1 MKKRSLSWVIALGMN
16 AALFAFVALFCDVRF
31 ALNDDSGILR
41 AFLGYE
47 TGTPASFHIY
57 IHGLLAKPLYWL
69 SCAFPG
75 VMWYSWM
82 QLALLFLAQTVISKS
97 IMQCFVKHEKPLW
110 LGAMFALI
118 VLCAFAPGYTA
129 QFTFTQTAAFLG
141 AAAVLQ
147 LFSID
152 FGRKWKVIVGM
163 LGAAMLSAFAY
174 ALRQITLL
182 PVLAFCALA
191 FLYLLWEHRGESLR
205 PMLISLGLIV
215 VLLGSLVI
223 GREIEIRQSG
233 YADYLAWQDANAY
246 VIDYYG
252 VQNLTQ
258 EELELVGW
266 SQSTVD
272 MAYNWCFLN
281 ADLST
286 ENFLTLNEALKGK
299 EVSRPGLAQVLGASM
314 KERPAE
320 WRMLALGLL
329 SAVVV
334 MALCVGKQRMAAL
347 AMLLA
352 LLGACAML
360 CYLATEGRLPLRAVL
375 MVLLPFTAFA
385 MALLPRAPVC
395 IKGSAVI
402 ALVMAAWMAF
412 NLCSIVPG
420 LLRSE
425 EDDMAM
431 GSAFADMEEYAVWEP
446 ESLFIYDG
454 AMIGADTRAFPEYP
468 DGIPHNVTFW
478 GGWGLRSP
486 ENIELFENFGIDL
499 MNFEPE
505 TFLRDDVFLVTSRVD
520 PPPTLILNWLRET
533 VSPDIDWEIW
543 SECGSAYILHFYEY

>member
-1 MKKRSLSWVIALGMN
+1 MKKRALCWLLALLMT
-16 AALFAFVALFCDVRF
+16 AALFAFVALCCDVRF
-31 ALNDDSGILR
+31 AVNDDSGILR

-82 QLALLFLAQTVISKS
+82 QLALLFLAFTVMAKS
-97 IMQCFVKHEKPLW
+97 IMQIFVKHEKPLW
-110 LGAMFALI
+110 LGAVFALI
-118 VLCAFAPGYTA
+118 VLCAFGPGYVA
-129 QFTFTQTAAFLG
+129 QFTFTQTSAILG

-147 LFSID
+147 MFSTD
-152 FGRKWKVIVGM
+152 FSGRAKILLSM
-163 LGAAMLSAFAY
+163 LGAAVLAAFAY

-182 PVLAFCALA
+182 PVLAFCGLA
-191 FLYLLWEHRGESLR
+191 WLLLLWENRRESLR
-205 PMLISLGLIV
+205 PMLLSLLLIA
-215 VLLGSLVI
+215 VLLGGLMVS
-223 GREIEIRQSG
+223 REIEIRHSG
-233 YADYLAWQDANAY
+233 YEDYLAWQDANAY

-252 VQNLTQ
+252 VHNLTQ
-258 EELELVGW
+258 EELDLVGW

-272 MAYNWCFLN
+272 MAYNWCFLDS
-281 ADLST
+281 ALST
-286 ENFLTLNEALKGK
+286 QSFLALNEALEGK
-299 EVSRPGLAQVLGASM
+299 EIARPGVGEVLAASM

-329 SAVVV
+329 AAVIV
-334 MALCVGKQRMAAL
+334 MLRLIKTDRMAAL
-347 AMLLA
+347 AAVLS
-352 LLGACAML
+352 LLGACLML
-360 CYLATEGRLPLRAVL
+360 VYLALEGRLPLRAVL
-375 MVLLPFTAFA
+375 MAALPFTAFA
-385 MALLPRAPVC
+385 LALLPRALCCV
-395 IKGSAVI
+395 KAGALV
-402 ALVMAAWMAF
+402 ALVMAGWMIF
-412 NLCSIVPG
+412 NLTSIVPG
-420 LLRSE
+420 LLKNE
-425 EDDMAM
+425 EDDMAV

-446 ESLFIYDG
+446 ESLFIYDA

-468 DGIPHNVTFW
+468 DGIPHNLTFW

-486 ENIELFENFGIDL
+486 ESIELFENFGIDL

-520 PPPTLILNWLRET
+520 PPPMLILNWLREA